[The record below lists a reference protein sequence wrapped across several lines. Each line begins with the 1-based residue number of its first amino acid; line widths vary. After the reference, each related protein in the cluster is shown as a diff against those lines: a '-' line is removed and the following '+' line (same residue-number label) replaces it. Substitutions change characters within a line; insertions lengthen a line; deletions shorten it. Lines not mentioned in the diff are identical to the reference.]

1 MIFLAAEPAPVNH
14 PTIDLGCGNWCTFNY
29 DSLISSAIS
38 IVITIAVAIYI
49 ARRLS
54 THQPG
59 RLQGLIEWAFS
70 YVRTTSRENAPDATD
85 YVVPLAATIGFY
97 ILIAN
102 WIDFLPINL
111 IPFVHP
117 ANTDLNQT
125 LAMGVVVFLLVQ
137 WYTFRVHGPVG
148 YVRYYFLDRPHD
160 VPLPWRLLFIPL
172 NIIDEIV
179 KPVTLSMRL
188 LGNLF
193 AGLLMAYVI
202 VLLLGSQP
210 YVGSWLVGPIVLAI
224 WKLFDVGFIGLIQAF
239 IFMLL
244 TITYFGLAREGVEA
258 EHAH

>member
-29 DSLISSAIS
+29 DSLISSGLS
-38 IVITIAVAIYI
+38 ILITIAVAIFI
-49 ARRLS
+49 ASRLKS
-54 THQPG
+54 DRPG
-59 RLQGLIEWAFS
+59 RLQALVEWAFS
-70 YVRTTSRENAPDATD
+70 YVRVTSREAAPDATD

-97 ILIAN
+97 ILVAN
-102 WIDFLPINL
+102 WIDFLPITL
-111 IPFVHP
+111 IPNLHP

-137 WYTFRVHGPVG
+137 WYTFRVHGPSG

-160 VPLPWRLLFIPL
+160 VPMPWRLLFIPL
-172 NIIDEIV
+172 NLIDEIV

-188 LGNLF
+188 FGNLF